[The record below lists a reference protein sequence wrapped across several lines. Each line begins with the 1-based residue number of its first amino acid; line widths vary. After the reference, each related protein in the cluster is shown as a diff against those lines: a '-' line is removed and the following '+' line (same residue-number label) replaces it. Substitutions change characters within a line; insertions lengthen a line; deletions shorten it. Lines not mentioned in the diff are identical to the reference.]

1 VLVHP
6 LQAPSGEST
15 VTAHFLVSSW
25 LPVLSTEREP
35 LPTSCPVHFSQVFP
49 TDQAVLRFADP
60 REAYVLGTLAAPLVS
75 SLLLHPCLSS
85 FSKHSNASGIDVAVP
100 GLGAAQQAGTP

>member
-1 VLVHP
+1 MLVHP

-75 SLLLHPCLSS
+75 VTAAPPMSLLLLQT
-85 FSKHSNASGIDVAVP
+85 
-100 GLGAAQQAGTP
+100 QQCFWD